1 MALKPRSAKKPSDA
15 QVAALADKLADK
27 QYGGPAP
34 VVKTEKTVQ
43 RSLALPLPLDQAITR
58 VSAENKLSGSGPK
71 NTSAVI
77 REALEQ
83 YLERRNSDN

>member
-27 QYGGPAP
+27 QYGEPA
-34 VVKTEKTVQ
+34 VIVKTEKTVQ
-43 RSLALPLPLDQAITR
+43 RSLALPLSLDQAITR
-58 VSAENKLSGSGPK
+58 VSAENKLSGSGPT

-83 YLERRNSDN
+83 YLERRNSNS

>member
-1 MALKPRSAKKPSDA
+1 MALKPRSVKKPSDA
-15 QVAALADKLADK
+15 QVAALADTLADK
-27 QYGGPAP
+27 QYGRPVP

-43 RSLALPLPLDQAITR
+43 RSLALPLSLDLAITS
-58 VSAENKLSGSGPK
+58 VSAENKLNGSGPK

-83 YLERRNSDN
+83 YLERRNSDS

>member
-27 QYGGPAP
+27 KYGGPAP
-34 VVKTEKTVQ
+34 VIKTEKTVQ
-43 RSLALPLPLDQAITR
+43 RSLALPMSLDLAITR
-58 VSAENKLSGSGPK
+58 VSAENKLRGSGPK

-83 YLERRNSDN
+83 YLERLDKDK

>member
-1 MALKPRSAKKPSDA
+1 
-15 QVAALADKLADK
+15 
-27 QYGGPAP
+27 
-34 VVKTEKTVQ
+34 
-43 RSLALPLPLDQAITR
+43 
-58 VSAENKLSGSGPK
+58 NKLSGSGPK

>member
-1 MALKPRSAKKPSDA
+1 MALKPRSIKKPSDA

-27 QYGGPAP
+27 QYGGPSLI
-34 VVKTEKTVQ
+34 VKTEKTVQ
-43 RSLALPLPLDQAITR
+43 RSLALPQSLDQAITR
-58 VSAENKLSGSGPK
+58 VSAENKLCGSGPK

-83 YLERRNSDN
+83 YLERRNSLD

>member
-1 MALKPRSAKKPSDA
+1 MALKPRSAKNHPMLRQLRSLTNWLISNMG
-15 QVAALADKLADK
+15 AA
-27 QYGGPAP
+27 PI
-34 VVKTEKTVQ
+34 VKTGKTVQ
-43 RSLALPLPLDQAITR
+43 RSLALPLSLDQAITR